1 MKMCPLFKKKNPCN
15 VELQMEATR
24 QNIEKTNSQLD
35 EMKAT
40 LDGELD
46 WFLVVESSDARE
58 RERER
63 RLTHV
68 VEEVCT
74 AT

>member
-1 MKMCPLFKKKNPCN
+1 MKMCSLFQKKDPCK

-40 LDGELD
+40 LDGEID
-46 WFLVVESSDARE
+46 WFLVVESADARN
-58 RERER
+58 REKT
-63 RLTHV
+63 LTQA
-68 VEEVCT
+68 VEEKCT
-74 AT
+74 IT